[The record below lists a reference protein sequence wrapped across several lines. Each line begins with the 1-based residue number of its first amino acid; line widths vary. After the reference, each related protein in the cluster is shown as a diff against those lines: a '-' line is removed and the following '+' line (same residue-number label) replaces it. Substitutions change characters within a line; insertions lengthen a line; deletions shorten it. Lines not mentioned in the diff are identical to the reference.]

1 MKGGLPHVKQLSA
14 HLLPE
19 TQFRDIKDTLLP

>member
-1 MKGGLPHVKQLSA
+1 MKGGGPPIKELSA